1 MGMQLHPKDVAGA
14 IPELRWNLDEERSDG
29 DWWPAGENWQR
40 AKHTEIVDGLRA
52 AEIQTADPAALA
64 ARWSEVL
71 DEPVSAGDV
80 PTITLRDAEIRFVPL
95 RDGRP
100 EGLGGLDIH
109 VTDRGR
115 ALANAE
121 DAGCLTGDDL
131 VTICGMRLR
140 LV

>member
-1 MGMQLHPKDVAGA
+1 MQLHPRDVPGA
-14 IPELRWNLDEERSDG
+14 IPELRWNVDEERSDG
-29 DWWPAGENWQR
+29 AWWPAGADWQR
-40 AKHTEIVDGLRA
+40 AKHTEIVDGIRA
-52 AEIQTADPAALA
+52 AEIQTADPGAVA

-71 DEPVSAGDV
+71 GEPVGGDDV
-80 PTITLRDAEIRFVPL
+80 PTIALRDAEIRFVPP

-109 VTDRGR
+109 VTDRAR

-121 DAGCLTGDDL
+121 AAGCRTGDDL